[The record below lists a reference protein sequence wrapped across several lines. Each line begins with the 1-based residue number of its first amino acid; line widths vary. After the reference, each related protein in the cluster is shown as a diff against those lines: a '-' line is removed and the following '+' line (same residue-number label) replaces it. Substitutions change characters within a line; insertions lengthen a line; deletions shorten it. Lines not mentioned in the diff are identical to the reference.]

1 MAEDARFRGD
11 FTELAVDPLADP
23 ESTRD
28 SIEAQHYLTPR
39 YAAAQ
44 PKTAPHPST
53 AKKKGPNDLGG
64 GEWPNFYGSFSTRSF
79 SLLKTYPVQ
88 RSRKEKSSNIS
99 SAN

>member
-39 YAAAQ
+39 YATAQ
-44 PKTAPHPST
+44 PKPPLTHLLRRR
-53 AKKKGPNDLGG
+53 KDLTIS
-64 GEWPNFYGSFSTRSF
+64 EVGSGQIFMA
-79 SLLKTYPVQ
+79 
-88 RSRKEKSSNIS
+88 RSRLG
-99 SAN
+99 ALAF